1 VKRSLLTTL
10 TVILSII
17 TMTLGGI
24 AAYNWN
30 LARQIDLLMEQVDAH
45 VHNVQ
50 DTSVSLVLKAKDM
63 QLHII
68 QVQQWLTDI
77 SATRAAEGFDDGFD
91 EAKAH
96 ADAFI
101 ASLDDF
107 RKHFKTIGDTEALA
121 GLDTLEE
128 TFGNYY
134 AVGRKMAQSYIDGG
148 PESGNITM
156 GEFDTTAEA
165 MQEQIEPFVA
175 SQIQSLSQDV
185 EQINRETQSTTGKV
199 GRISLLTGGMILVV
213 VLCSVL
219 GWIGLRWFVVKPIRL
234 IVERIKDI
242 AEGEGD
248 LTQRV
253 PVTSKNEIGQLGRWF
268 NQFVQRIHDVIVEV
282 ASATHEVAGAATQ
295 ITATSE
301 QMSHGVSDQN
311 QQIMCVSTAMEQMN
325 EAVAEIASKS
335 TEAASLSEESDKVAQ
350 EGGRVVKQT
359 VQGMQEIQE
368 AVTASASSV
377 SELGKRGEQ
386 IGQIISVIND
396 IADQTNLLAL
406 NAAIEAARAGEHG
419 RGFAVVADEVRKLA
433 DRTTSATGEI
443 SDSIKMIQQETQQAV
458 DRMDAGTQQVEQGVE
473 QATQAGEFLDQIVA
487 SAQSVASV
495 IQSIATAAE
504 EQSSTCTEINR
515 NIESVSE
522 VSGSTND
529 GASQTTQAAT
539 QLSEKAEHLRGLVGS
554 FKTERKAG

>member
-1 VKRSLLTTL
+1 VNRSLLVTL
-10 TVILSII
+10 TVVLSVITLILGS
-17 TMTLGGI
+17 I

-30 LARQIDLLMEQVDAH
+30 LARQIDLSMEHVDAH
-45 VHNVQ
+45 VNEVR
-50 DTSVSLVLKAKDM
+50 DTSVALALKAKDM
-63 QLHII
+63 RLHVV

-77 SATRAAEGFDDGFD
+77 SATRAAEGLDDGFG
-91 EAKAH
+91 EAQGH
-96 ADAFI
+96 AETFL
-101 ASLDDF
+101 SLLGEF
-107 RKHFKTIGDTEALA
+107 REHFKAVGDNEALA
-121 GLDTLEE
+121 GLDKLEE
-128 TFGNYY
+128 AFGNYY
-134 AVGRKMAQSYIDGG
+134 TVGRKMAQSYIDGG

-156 GEFDTTAEA
+156 GEFDTAAAA
-165 MQEQIEPFVA
+165 MSEQIEPFVA
-175 SQIQSLSQDV
+175 SQTQALSQVVD
-185 EQINRETQSTTGKV
+185 QINEQTQSTAGKV
-199 GRISLLTGGMILVV
+199 DRIRFLAGGMILVV

-219 GWIGLRWFVVKPIRL
+219 GWIGLRWFVIKPIRL

-248 LTQRV
+248 LTRRV
-253 PVTSKNEIGQLGRWF
+253 PVTSSNEIGQLGHWF

-282 ASATHEVAGAATQ
+282 AGATHEVAGASTQ
-295 ITATSE
+295 IAATSE

-311 QQIMCVSTAMEQMN
+311 QQIMYVSTAMEQMN
-325 EAVAEIASKS
+325 EAVSEIASKS
-335 TEAASLSEESDKVAQ
+335 TEAASLSEQSDKVAQ

-359 VQGMQEIQE
+359 VQGMQDIQE
-368 AVTASASSV
+368 AVTASAACV

-386 IGQIISVIND
+386 IGQIIGVIND

-473 QATQAGEFLDQIVA
+473 QATQAGEFLDQIVT
-487 SAQSVASV
+487 SAQDVASV

-529 GASQTTQAAT
+529 GASQTAQAAT
-539 QLSEKAEHLRGLVGS
+539 QLSEKAEHLRCLVGS